1 MTVEKINM
9 ENVSKKM
16 DVVKL
21 IDLDLDLNTPPGVL
35 SRVEQ

>member
-16 DVVKL
+16 DVVK
-21 IDLDLDLNTPPGVL
+21 IIDLDLNTPPGVL